1 MMKIITD
8 YFTEKLNLDDYQQ
21 KLFAHGL
28 DIIFCDGSEFFFTLV
43 FSAFLSSFKE
53 TLVYLVL
60 FALLRINTGGWH
72 ARTRGKCFMVFE
84 SLYILFFISLKIT
97 IPITTQVFLM
107 LLSSCY
113 IRYNSPVE
121 HWLQPLTDK
130 EISFCRYRIKYVLI
144 FIFVFYVISY
154 FIYYPFC
161 QISMTVMVYNV
172 LLMAVLKNSPEWRYA
187 HED

>member
-1 MMKIITD
+1 MIRSITE
-8 YFTEKLNLDDYQQ
+8 YFAEKLNLDDYQQ

-28 DIIFCDGSEFFFTLV
+28 DIIFCDGSEFLSSLV
-43 FSAFLSSFKE
+43 FSVLLNFFRE
-53 TLVYLVL
+53 TLVYLLL

-72 ARTRGKCFMVFE
+72 ARTRGKCFVVFE
-84 SLYILFFISLKIT
+84 SLYFLFLISMKIT
-97 IPITTQVFLM
+97 IPLTIQVCRM

-121 HWLQPLTDK
+121 HWLQPLTDE
-130 EISFCRYRIKYVLI
+130 EIASCRYRIKYVLI

-154 FIYYPFC
+154 FIYYHFC